1 MKKAFPLILALMLC
15 LSLCACGGNG
25 TSEEKNPEP
34 MPSTEP
40 ASESIDGMRPE
51 FKEAMDAYE
60 AFYEEYCEFMI
71 SYKENPTDT
80 DLLLKYSELL
90 TNVEE
95 IEKAFEEWDEAEMN
109 DVELKYYLDVTNRVM
124 KMLVDVSG

>member
-1 MKKAFPLILALMLC
+1 MKKAIPLILALMLS

-25 TSEEKNPEP
+25 ASEEKNPEP

-40 ASESIDGMRPE
+40 VSESIDGMRPE

>member
-1 MKKAFPLILALMLC
+1 MKKAIPLILALMLC

-25 TSEEKNPEP
+25 ASEEKNPEP

-40 ASESIDGMRPE
+40 VSESIDGMRPE